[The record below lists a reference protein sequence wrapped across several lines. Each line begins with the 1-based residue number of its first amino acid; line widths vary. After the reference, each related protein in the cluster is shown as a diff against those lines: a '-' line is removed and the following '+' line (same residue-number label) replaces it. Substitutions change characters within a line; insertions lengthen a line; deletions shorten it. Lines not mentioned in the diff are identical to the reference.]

1 MTRFFLLAAT
11 VIFVTPALVTPV
23 YAVEDFWT
31 LISTALDSETIVPPD
46 VPNLSGE
53 PFVEDKTYA
62 IFRASVS
69 FILMIAGIGATIMI
83 VVSGIRMMVS
93 AGNDDQLS
101 AAKKNLLYAVIG
113 LFAVILSY
121 MIVQNIVVRV
131 FYGD

>member
-1 MTRFFLLAAT
+1 MILFSCFVATPTFAA
-11 VIFVTPALVTPV
+11 
-23 YAVEDFWT
+23 EDIWT
-31 LISTALDSETIVPPD
+31 LISTALHFETFVPASVPD
-46 VPNLSGE
+46 LSQYST
-53 PFVEDKTYA
+53 VEDKTYA